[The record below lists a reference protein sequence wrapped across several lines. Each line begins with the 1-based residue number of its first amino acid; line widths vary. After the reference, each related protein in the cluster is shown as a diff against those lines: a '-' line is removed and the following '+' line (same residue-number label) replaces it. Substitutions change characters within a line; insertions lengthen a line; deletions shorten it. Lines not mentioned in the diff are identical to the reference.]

1 MLRVAYHVSRMRIT
15 CGVTLSQNAGYNKL
29 SCAMIT
35 CAQFD
40 QLQHMNFCTAMHL
53 LMQNNTLGGQKL
65 SNHKMISGE

>member
-1 MLRVAYHVSRMRIT
+1 MRIMYW
-15 CGVTLSQNAGYNKL
+15 VTLSQSAGYNKL
-29 SCAMIT
+29 SRAMIT

-40 QLQHMNFCTAMHL
+40 QLQHMNFCRAMHL